1 MGAANWARGAFREM
15 MCRAAPPS
23 SIDRESLMQTLR
35 VNGYGMAYLEL
46 GSGPPLVCVHGT
58 LGDFR
63 TWSAV
68 MGPLSKSYR
77 VISVSLRHFFPEHWD
92 GAGDDYR
99 MSQHVADVIAFI
111 EQIEPKPI
119 NLMGHSR
126 GGHISFRVAE
136 QRPDLLRKVILA
148 EPGGDLDAT
157 LDPTVVPG
165 APSALGARV
174 LLSVNKV
181 REGDIE
187 GALENFV
194 DGIDGEGSWRRLPA
208 AAKQQLRD
216 NIYTLLGQAHEARK
230 PYTKADPQAIKTPTL
245 LIGGADTKGALST
258 MWRVLAEHIAGAR
271 TAVIP
276 GAKHWMFEQDPEG
289 YSRVVTEFLES

>member
-1 MGAANWARGAFREM
+1 
-15 MCRAAPPS
+15 
-23 SIDRESLMQTLR
+23 MQTLH
-35 VNGYGMAYLEL
+35 VNGYDMAYLEL

-63 TWSAV
+63 TWAAV

-92 GAGDDYR
+92 GIGSDYL

-111 EQIEPKPI
+111 EQIAPKPV

-136 QRPDLLRKVILA
+136 QRPELLRKLILA

-157 LDPTVVPG
+157 LDPSAAPG
-165 APSALGARV
+165 APSALGARIMA
-174 LLSVNKV
+174 SAEKV
-181 REGDIE
+181 KAGDIE
-187 GALENFV
+187 GALQGFF
-194 DGIDGEGSWRRLPA
+194 DGIDGDGAWARLPA

-216 NIYTLLGQAHEARK
+216 NAFTLIGQIHENRR
-230 PYTKADPQAIKTPTL
+230 PYSKAGAQSIKTPTL
-245 LIGGADTKGALST
+245 FIGGAETRGLLPAITRALSAQVPGAQT
-258 MWRVLAEHIAGAR
+258 AMIEGAR
-271 TAVIP
+271 
-276 GAKHWMFEQDPEG
+276 HWMFEQAPQ
-289 YSRVVTEFLES
+289 EFCRIVLGFLAG